1 MAEIDI
7 EELAKLGREKKLE
20 YLQSILKNDDDF
32 FKKVVLLMAMQE
44 SEAEKVLMII
54 SEYRAKEWKL
64 MKMLKDGVEID
75 ENDFLI
81 SELEEKD
88 SSVPKIEK
96 QEISQ
101 IEKIEEVQKEMES
114 MNLVPKPKESSF
126 LKLLNKI
133 KARFGK

>member
-1 MAEIDI
+1 MVEIDI

-20 YLQSILKNDDDF
+20 YLKSILKDDDDF

-64 MKMLKDGVEID
+64 MKMLKDRVEIN
-75 ENDFLI
+75 ENDFLVYKA
-81 SELEEKD
+81 EED
-88 SSVPKIEK
+88 SSVQKIEK
-96 QEISQ
+96 QEFSQ
-101 IEKIEEVQKEMES
+101 IEKIEEIQKEMES
-114 MNLVPKPKESSF
+114 MELVAQPKESSF